1 MIKSHSG
8 IDTQQVFRSRDGW
21 EFNKYDVVWRLN
33 KNTTVYLG
41 WVGDLKVEI
50 KSSFLTT
57 LLFYSVYSS
66 AAHARNISERAKC
79 FFKFTGG
86 GLILF
91 LCLLIGQAWMIRKSI
106 TWVA

>member
-50 KSSFLTT
+50 KGSFLTT
-57 LLFYSVYSS
+57 LVFYSVYSS

-86 GLILF
+86 ELDI
-91 LCLLIGQAWMIRKSI
+91 
-106 TWVA
+106 V